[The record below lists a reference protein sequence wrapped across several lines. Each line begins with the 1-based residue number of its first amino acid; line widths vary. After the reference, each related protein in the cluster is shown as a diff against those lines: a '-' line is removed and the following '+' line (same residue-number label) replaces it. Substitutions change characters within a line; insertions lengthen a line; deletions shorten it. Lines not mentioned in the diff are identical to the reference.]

1 MCGHSKTNRYFV
13 TFVEN
18 YTAMKWKSIICGL
31 FAVFTIACR
40 SDDTTNETIALP
52 QKPVCEYVPMISV
65 SRYNGDVRLLSY
77 DINPNE
83 KPGVSFH
90 WTGPNG
96 FDVTIDT
103 YEFIFP
109 FTGPEVYG
117 SYTLVM
123 SGEDCASAPVS
134 VSFLAPP
141 CLEKPIPFYNY
152 GLIPGETLQ
161 LQTPTVEGVSYH
173 WTGPNGFTS
182 NQQNPTIPNA
192 GNSLSGTYSV
202 YTTLGDCTSQAGT
215 LSVAVDTSIVM
226 PCTLQNNTGF
236 YGDGRQFSVTSTN
249 FPNHLYVYCNGGP
262 WFWIEFRSPIPI
274 PAGTY
279 DLGTINSLAS
289 VHISGEGGGISV
301 WAVGGSLQISYT
313 PEGKMR
319 LVLCDVPCK
328 KFFARLPIEPQP
340 YPSISARVTVN

>member
-1 MCGHSKTNRYFV
+1 
-13 TFVEN
+13 
-18 YTAMKWKSIICGL
+18 MKWKSIICGL
-31 FAVFTIACR
+31 FAVIAIACS
-40 SDDTTNETIALP
+40 SDDETNETNTVP
-52 QKPVCEYVPMISV
+52 QKPVCEFVPMISV
-65 SRYNGDVRLLSY
+65 NRYYDNDVRLLTY
-77 DINPNE
+77 NINPNNE
-83 KPGVSFH
+83 RPGLSFH

-103 YEFIFP
+103 IDFIFP

-117 SYTLVM
+117 NYTLVV
-123 SGEDCASAPVS
+123 SWEDCASAPVS

-161 LQTPTVEGVSYH
+161 LQTPTVEGVVYH

-192 GNSLSGTYSV
+192 GIGLNGTYSV

-215 LSVAVDTSIVM
+215 LSVAIDTNIEM
-226 PCTLQNNTGF
+226 PCTLPNNTGF
-236 YGDGRQFSVTSTN
+236 YSDGTQFAVTNTAWN
-249 FPNHLYVYCNGGP
+249 GNDLFIYCNGGP
-262 WFWIEFRSPIPI
+262 SLWIEFDLLLPI

-289 VHISGEGGGISV
+289 VDVAVSGGGISV
-301 WAVGGSLQISYT
+301 FAVGGSLQISYT
-313 PEGKMR
+313 PDGKMR

-328 KFFARLPIEPQP
+328 KFNAYTGGNPEP
-340 YPSISARVTVN
+340 YPSLTARVTVN